1 MASNVERY
9 STAAAGLVVVAA
21 FWSVVHP
28 PSYHLLRCIAAAM
41 PIYAGYAETARACA
55 TNRIPPGSKG
65 TWPTLVTAMS
75 RSYRCTL
82 EIRFSAAPGTFLLTV
97 FEL

>member
-1 MASNVERY
+1 MHSAASCSASNVERY
-9 STAAAGLVVVAA
+9 STAAAGLLVVAA

-55 TNRIPPGSKG
+55 TKRIPEAAKVIASPQPPHGSKHSFMHG
-65 TWPTLVTAMS
+65 L
-75 RSYRCTL
+75 
-82 EIRFSAAPGTFLLTV
+82 
-97 FEL
+97 

>member
-1 MASNVERY
+1 MASNIERY

-55 TNRIPPGSKG
+55 TNRIPEGAKVPGLLPHPLPSITG
-65 TWPTLVTAMS
+65 PLGARR
-75 RSYRCTL
+75 RSD
-82 EIRFSAAPGTFLLTV
+82 AHQAPSVLSSCP
-97 FEL
+97 